1 MTQADKQI
9 ADYLARPLR
18 YANIDGTG
26 EMALGVFL
34 TGAAVYYSLPPALR
48 RIVWVPWVALLLL
61 VCHYLPKAIKRKI
74 TYRRTGYVSN
84 PRMFGTVFG
93 GVDGKTARIRSMV
106 ATALL
111 VALMSAGAAL
121 AVRHAHG
128 KPGALSVA
136 GPAWAIIMACGYAW
150 HFARRERWKWLIALP
165 MAIGSAFLPALGLTW
180 WDTLQVTFGIVGVC
194 LLLSGIITLV
204 LYIRRTHAPEPE
216 AE

>member
-9 ADYLARPLR
+9 ADYLARPAR

-26 EMALGVFL
+26 EMAVGVFL

-48 RIVWVPWVALLLL
+48 RIVWAPWVALLLL
-61 VCHYLPKAIKRKI
+61 VCHYLPRAIKRKI
-74 TYRRTGYVSN
+74 TYRRTGYVAYV
-84 PRMFGTVFG
+84 PK
-93 GVDGKTARIRSMV
+93 KTARIRNM
-106 ATALL
+106 AAAALL
-111 VALMSAGAAL
+111 VALTSAGLAL
-121 AVRHAHG
+121 AIRMG
-128 KPGALSVA
+128 WKRGALGA
-136 GPAWAIIMACGYAW
+136 LYLACPAWAIAIASAYAYQL
-150 HFARRERWKWLIALP
+150 ARRERWRWLIALP
-165 MAIGSAFLPALGLTW
+165 MAIGSALVPALGLPW